1 MSGPKD
7 PASLLGSQW
16 GFPLRMDQNWPWD
29 SQIVVTKVESK
40 GKSKVS
46 METFHR
52 SSYVILSPVSVHKM
66 AKKSPKTLKDC

>member
-1 MSGPKD
+1 MTGLRD
-7 PASLLGSQW
+7 PTSLLGPQW

-52 SSYVILSPVSVHKM
+52 SSYVILSPVSVRKM
-66 AKKSPKTLKDC
+66 AKKSSKTLKDC